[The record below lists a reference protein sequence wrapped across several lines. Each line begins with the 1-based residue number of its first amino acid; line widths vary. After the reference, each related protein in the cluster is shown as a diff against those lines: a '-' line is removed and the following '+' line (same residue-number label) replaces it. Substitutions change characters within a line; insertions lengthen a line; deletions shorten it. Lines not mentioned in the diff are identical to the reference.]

1 MTAALTFYF
10 TVVVVYRYCYES
22 DLSLVKYRHGIRN
35 TGVMIKLR
43 VALVCLFF
51 VFDGNITVAVG
62 SDRNSSRPDP
72 RKSGRA
78 RKLETVQ
85 AQTPRREPILAP
97 KGYIPYTLLLYT
109 CEDSDKSQISPAAR
123 AISSGT

>member
-1 MTAALTFYF
+1 MQARDKEHECDDK
-10 TVVVVYRYCYES
+10 VMES
-22 DLSLVKYRHGIRN
+22 P
-35 TGVMIKLR
+35 
-43 VALVCLFF
+43 LFVF

-62 SDRNSSRPDP
+62 SDRNSSRLDP

>member
-10 TVVVVYRYCYES
+10 TVVSSSIGLIFRKIQAWDKEHECDDKVTSRP
-22 DLSLVKYRHGIRN
+22 
-35 TGVMIKLR
+35 
-43 VALVCLFF
+43 CLFVF

-62 SDRNSSRPDP
+62 SDRNSSRLDP